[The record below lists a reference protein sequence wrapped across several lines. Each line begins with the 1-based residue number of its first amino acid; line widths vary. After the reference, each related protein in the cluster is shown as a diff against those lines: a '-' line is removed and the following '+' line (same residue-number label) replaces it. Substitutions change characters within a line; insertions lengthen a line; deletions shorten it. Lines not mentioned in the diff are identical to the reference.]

1 MASVVSRTHFDF
13 VGCQETS
20 SSIEELM
27 AEPGFWDDQ
36 EKAQATI
43 RRLKPAKSVVDSLVS
58 FESELT
64 EIEELYELAEGDE
77 ASIAEIVSMVHAL
90 EGVHDALELRTL
102 YSGKH
107 DTCPAIVKIQA
118 GTGGT
123 DASDFAQMLLRLYTR
138 WGEAQGIKPRL
149 DHVDDD
155 DEAGIK
161 SATIVLN
168 CEYAYGQLQAESGVH
183 RLIRISPFNS
193 AGKRQTSFVAV
204 DVLPEIA
211 EADAVEIS
219 DKDLRLDFYRAG
231 GAGGQHVNTTDSAV
245 RITHVPTG
253 IVVQCQN
260 ERSQHKN
267 KAQAMKMLQARLALQ
282 QEMERDAELAKQYG
296 EKGEIAFGSQIRT
309 YTLQPYTLV
318 KDHRTN
324 IENGNVSAVLDGDIA
339 RFVDG
344 FLRYKAARKNKN

>member
-1 MASVVSRTHFDF
+1 
-13 VGCQETS
+13 
-20 SSIEELM
+20 
-27 AEPGFWDDQ
+27 
-36 EKAQATI
+36 
-43 RRLKPAKSVVDSLVS
+43 
-58 FESELT
+58 
-64 EIEELYELAEGDE
+64 
-77 ASIAEIVSMVHAL
+77 
-90 EGVHDALELRTL
+90 
-102 YSGKH
+102 
-107 DTCPAIVKIQA
+107 VKIQA

-138 WGEAQGIKPRL
+138 WGEARGIKPRL
-149 DHVDDD
+149 EHVDDD

-161 SATIVLN
+161 SATIVLS
-168 CEYAYGQLQAESGVH
+168 CDYAYGQLQAESGVH

-324 IENGNVSAVLDGDIA
+324 IENGNVSAVLDGDIE

-344 FLRYKAARKNKN
+344 FLRYKAARSNKK

>member
-1 MASVVSRTHFDF
+1 MT
-13 VGCQETS
+13 
-20 SSIEELM
+20 
-27 AEPGFWDDQ
+27 EPGFWDDQ
-36 EKAQATI
+36 EKAQLII
-43 RRLKPAKSVVDSLVS
+43 RRLKPAKAVVDSLTS
-58 FESELT
+58 FENELT
-64 EIEELYELAEGDE
+64 EIEELLEIAGDDE
-77 ASIAEIVSMVHAL
+77 SEMAEILAMIESLQKIHS
-90 EGVHDALELRTL
+90 ELELRTL
-102 YSGKH
+102 FSGKH
-107 DTCPAIVKIQA
+107 DNCAAIVKIQA

-138 WGEAQGIKPRL
+138 WGEAQGVKPRL
-149 DHVDDD
+149 ESVDDD

-161 SATIVLN
+161 SATILID

-204 DVLPEIA
+204 DVLPEIGD
-211 EADAVEIS
+211 EDAIEIS

-245 RITHVPTG
+245 RITHIPTG

-267 KAQAMKMLQARLALQ
+267 RAQAMKMLQARLALQ
-282 QEMERDAELAKQYG
+282 KEMERDAELAKQYG
-296 EKGEIAFGSQIRT
+296 AKGEIAFGSQIRT

-324 IENGNVSAVLDGDIA
+324 IENGNVSAVLDGDIK

-344 FLRYKAARKNKN
+344 FLKYKAARQNKS